1 MILMLMRPTLCSR
14 RSASRRSARSS
25 WETMVKKRKNL
36 PPEELER
43 LRAEI
48 DGIRGEIRALIA
60 LLQARLDAAG

>member
-1 MILMLMRPTLCSR
+1 
-14 RSASRRSARSS
+14 
-25 WETMVKKRKNL
+25 MVKKRKNL

-48 DGIRGEIRALIA
+48 DGVRGEIRALIA